1 MNVDSTVDACVGYVT
16 HMGDTR
22 NAWQILVGK
31 LKGRIHF
38 KKLGVG
44 RV

>member
-1 MNVDSTVDACVGYVT
+1 MNLDSTVDACMRYVT

-31 LKGRIHF
+31 LKERIHF
-38 KKLGVG
+38 TKLGVG